1 MIRPFDIRDV
11 NVIQRLRPMTRALA
25 YEFMAVDGINLLRDA
40 VSSYVTGGR
49 DNNVVLVNRTAGD
62 DDRDTAE
69 AFGLMQLLDTP
80 QPSDSANHTHTN
92 ENDRQRRAALI
103 LMSPGPDT
111 DERVESWMYLAQEF
125 AAYAASHGIHHIVAE
140 PAEYGG
146 EAEALYGAGF
156 APLIHQDVLKL
167 ATIPDDIEIDKLP
180 GLREATKADE
190 PLIRILH
197 MRSAPKITYQAEIT
211 SDLLRATTQ
220 SQSNEGWLLEHE
232 SEVVGYVCIREGRR
246 GHGLQLMFRPKA
258 EEMAKPMLL
267 HVLQRIRRR
276 RRGPV
281 YCTVRAYQSWLLPIL
296 DELGFNHITSTMLM
310 VRHTAARVHAPV
322 WAGVPESVLSA
333 KAIKRTITRTRLN
346 AMKRQ
351 ARRNYN
357 ALLRTNA
364 NSPTTLGDS
373 T

>member
-1 MIRPFDIRDV
+1 
-11 NVIQRLRPMTRALA
+11 
-25 YEFMAVDGINLLRDA
+25 
-40 VSSYVTGGR
+40 
-49 DNNVVLVNRTAGD
+49 
-62 DDRDTAE
+62 
-69 AFGLMQLLDTP
+69 
-80 QPSDSANHTHTN
+80 
-92 ENDRQRRAALI
+92 
-103 LMSPGPDT
+103 
-111 DERVESWMYLAQEF
+111 
-125 AAYAASHGIHHIVAE
+125 
-140 PAEYGG
+140 
-146 EAEALYGAGF
+146 
-156 APLIHQDVLKL
+156 
-167 ATIPDDIEIDKLP
+167 
-180 GLREATKADE
+180 
-190 PLIRILH
+190 

-220 SQSNEGWLLEHE
+220 SDEGWLLEHE

-310 VRHTAARVHAPV
+310 VRHTAARVHTPV
-322 WAGVPESVLSA
+322 WAGVPEAVLSA
-333 KAIKRTITRTRLN
+333 KTIKRTITRTHLN
-346 AMKRQ
+346 ALKRQ
-351 ARRNYN
+351 ARRNYS
-357 ALLRTNA
+357 AALRTNA

>member
-11 NVIQRLRPMTRALA
+11 NVIQRLRPVARALA

-40 VSSYVTGGR
+40 VTSYVTGGR
-49 DNNVVLVNRTAGD
+49 DNNVVLVNRSAGED
-62 DDRDTAE
+62 GRDSAE

-80 QPSDSANHTHTN
+80 HASDADNHSHDQ
-92 ENDRQRRAALI
+92 DRQRRAALI

-111 DERVESWMYLAQEF
+111 DELVESWMYLAQEF

-156 APLIHQDVLKL
+156 VPLIHQDVLKL
-167 ATIPDDIEIDKLP
+167 ATIGDDIAVDKLP

-211 SDLLRATTQ
+211 SDLLRATTP
-220 SQSNEGWLLEHE
+220 SDEGWLLEHE

-258 EEMAKPMLL
+258 EDMARPMLL

-310 VRHTAARVHAPV
+310 VRHTAARVHSPV
-322 WAGVPESVLSA
+322 WTGVRESALTA

-346 AMKRQ
+346 ALKRQ

-357 ALLRTNA
+357 AMLRTNA